1 MGERALR
8 EFLSDIKCY
17 DLVPISSKVLACDV
31 DISLRLAFYAF
42 VEHGMSKRERNASL
56 RCSLISPCTQAC
68 SLPYCGIA
76 EKVHLVEC

>member
-17 DLVPISSKVLACDV
+17 DLVPVSSKVLACDM

-42 VEHGMSKRERNASL
+42 VEHGE
-56 RCSLISPCTQAC
+56 
-68 SLPYCGIA
+68 
-76 EKVHLVEC
+76 